1 VSLAAVFGANVRHYR
16 KAKKLTQADLAEA
29 VRLSPEMISQIER
42 GVAAPSFATIE
53 RLAEVLGVPEVV
65 LFGVGLIVTPDT
77 DRTRILTRIQSKLS
91 RLNEDQLARAERMLG
106 ALVD

>member
-1 VSLAAVFGANVRHYR
+1 
-16 KAKKLTQADLAEA
+16 
-29 VRLSPEMISQIER
+29 
-42 GVAAPSFATIE
+42 
-53 RLAEVLGVPEVV
+53 VLGVPEVV